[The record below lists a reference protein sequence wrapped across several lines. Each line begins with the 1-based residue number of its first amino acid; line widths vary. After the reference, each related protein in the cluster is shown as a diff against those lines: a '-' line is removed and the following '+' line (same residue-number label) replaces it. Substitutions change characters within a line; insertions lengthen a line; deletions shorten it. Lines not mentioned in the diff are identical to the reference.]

1 MIWLFMELTKF
12 RLSAAVTLSA
22 VFAFVLAGGES
33 AATLGLSTLAVLLL
47 ALGVSALNQYQEH
60 DSDSRMA
67 RTKRRPIPSGRI
79 TPGAALAL
87 SGMLIAAAS
96 LLVYLE
102 LGYHGLLLFLF
113 VPLWYNG
120 LYTPLKRHSAFAV
133 LPGGLLGMISPAIG
147 WMAAGGSLAE
157 PEFLA
162 LGLLF
167 FVWQV
172 PHFWLLMAKH
182 HADYRVARFPTA
194 VEAFGAVGF
203 RRVLFVWWMLTVFC
217 GIYAAAIFAMKNPA
231 LWLLLSLLAAAA
243 TLAGARLLQQ
253 ELNAERAGTLFT
265 WINIF
270 LLATV
275 TLLSA
280 DAVLAVKGVVVTVQ

>member
-1 MIWLFMELTKF
+1 MIRMLLELTKF

-22 VFAFVLAGGES
+22 VFAFVLAGGGS
-33 AATLGLSTLAVLLL
+33 AAVLGLSTLAVLLL
-47 ALGVSALNQYQEH
+47 ALGVSALNQYQEYK
-60 DSDSRMA
+60 SDAKMA

-79 TPGAALAL
+79 SPDDALAL

-96 LLVYLE
+96 LLVYRE
-102 LGYHGLLLFLF
+102 LGYPGLLLFLF

-133 LPGGLLGMISPAIG
+133 LPGGLLGMIPPAIG
-147 WMAAGGSLAE
+147 WMAAGKSLAE

-167 FVWQV
+167 FIWQV
-172 PHFWLLMAKH
+172 PHFWLLMARH
-182 HADYRVARFPTA
+182 HSDYRVAGFPTA

-217 GIYAAAIFAMKNPA
+217 GIYAAVIFAMQNQA
-231 LWLLLSLLAAAA
+231 LWLLLSSLAAAA
-243 TLAGARLLQQ
+243 TFSGVRLLLN
-253 ELNAERAGTLFT
+253 ELTPERAGLLFT
-265 WINIF
+265 WINLF

-280 DAVLAVKGVVVTVQ
+280 DVLLT